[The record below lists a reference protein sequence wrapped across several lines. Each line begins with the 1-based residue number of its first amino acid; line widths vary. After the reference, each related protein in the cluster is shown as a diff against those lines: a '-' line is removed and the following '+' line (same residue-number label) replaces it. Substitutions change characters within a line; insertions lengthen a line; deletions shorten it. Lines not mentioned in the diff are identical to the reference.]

1 MNFSVAKA
9 VKSRDIFGGIIMNTS
24 LTKVFLSFLL
34 LFSVFT
40 TALPQAAHAQAT
52 QQAAA
57 DYSKQLHTIEDKVV
71 ARQKELGIPGISLA
85 IVKDDQIIYMKG
97 LGYKDFENKIAVT
110 PDTQFAI
117 GSATKAFTALT
128 VLMSQDEGKLSI
140 DDSPKKYLPYFKM
153 YDAETDKTIQIRDL
167 LCHSSGLNRTDLAMI
182 TGKLSRAELIEVVAQ
197 AKPTAKLREKFQYQ
211 NIMFTAAGE
220 IAARVQKQPYDQLIV
235 NRIFNP
241 LGMTNSTMSM
251 KQMEKAKDYSFG
263 YSYNFDTTKTEK
275 LPFRDLD
282 EIAPA
287 GSINSSA
294 RDMAQWVRFVLN
306 GGTVNGKRLVSEK
319 SYDEWLK
326 PQMKIAGT
334 SSYGFGWFLQNWNGL
349 KVVQHGGN
357 IDGFNSMVAMIPEK
371 KIGFVLLTNVSASP
385 IGNELMSIVWQNLIG
400 ENKPADN
407 EKLSV
412 KTMEKM
418 VGKYRLEAAN
428 VDLEVKIV
436 GDNLVMVVP
445 GQPEYTLQ
453 RTAPRQFKLLGA
465 PDGFAVKFSPEQGD
479 ATSMY
484 LQQPQGNYTLPRV
497 LADGTLAKLDV
508 PNSAGAK
515 ELVGKYKTP
524 KGGTVEIKQETDGKV
539 TFNIEGQQP
548 YTLNDK
554 AKDTYSLAPLP
565 DSYWLT
571 AKRDANGKLT
581 SVVVTQP
588 EGEFEFSRS
597 DAKEEMPKITV
608 DELAAKTIEAIG
620 GEANWRKH
628 TSSVTQY
635 EVDFENQGVKAT
647 STTYAKAPNKTAA
660 ETTFMALGKTIAS
673 EWEYFDGT
681 AGEDNIS
688 FAPIEKYTGKR
699 LEDIRIN
706 ADFYGPLN
714 WKTNYKKIEITGTA
728 KVGDEDAYV
737 VTFEPEKGTKI
748 KDYYS
753 TKTFLLLRR
762 DGVVSSSTSDMQIP
776 YTILFSDYREAGG
789 IKIPFKTA
797 NNNIANGNIVTTVK
811 SVKFDV
817 PIDDKTFAPRPKK

>member
-1 MNFSVAKA
+1 MNRSITKA
-9 VKSRDIFGGIIMNTS
+9 
-24 LTKVFLSFLL
+24 FLSFLL
-34 LFSVFT
+34 LFSIIT
-40 TALPQAAHAQAT
+40 TTLPQIGYAQAT

-57 DYSKQLHTIEDKVV
+57 AADYSKQLQAIEDKAE
-71 ARQKELGIPGISLA
+71 ARRKELGIPGISLA

-153 YDAETDKTIQIRDL
+153 YDAETDKNIQIRDL
-167 LCHSSGLNRTDLAMI
+167 MCHSSGLNRTDLAMI
-182 TGKLSRAELIEVVAQ
+182 SGKLNRAELIEVTAQ

-220 IAARVQKQPYDQLIV
+220 IASKVQKRPFDKLIV
-235 NRIFNP
+235 ERIFKP

-251 KQMEKAKDYSFG
+251 KQMEKAADHSFG
-263 YSYNFDTTKTEK
+263 YSYNFDTKETRK

-287 GSINSSA
+287 GSINSTA

-306 GGTVNGKRLVSEK
+306 SGSVDGKRLVTEK

-334 SSYGFGWFLQNWNGL
+334 ASYGFGWFLQNWNGL

-371 KIGFVLLTNVSASP
+371 KIGFVLLTNVSASSL
-385 IGNELMSIVWQNLIG
+385 GGELMPIVWQNLLG
-400 ENKPADN
+400 ENKPNEN

-418 VGKYRLEAAN
+418 AGKYRLEAAN

-436 GDNLVMVVP
+436 DDELVLLAP
-445 GQPEYTLQ
+445 GQPQYTLQ

-484 LQQPQGNYTLPRV
+484 LQQPHGNYTLPRV
-497 LADGTLAKLDV
+497 NADGTLAKIDA

-515 ELVGKYKTP
+515 ELVGKYKGP
-524 KGGTVEIKQETDGKV
+524 KGGTVEIKQDTNGSV

-548 YTLNDK
+548 YTLGDK
-554 AKDTYSLAPLP
+554 SKDNYSLSPLP

-571 AKRDANGKLT
+571 TKRDADGKVT

-588 EGEFEFSRS
+588 EGEFEFKKS
-597 DAKEEMPKITV
+597 DAKPEDMPKITV
-608 DELAAKTIEAIG
+608 DELAAKTIEAAG
-620 GEANWRKH
+620 GEANLRKL
-628 TSSVTQY
+628 TSSVTQF
-635 EVDFENQGVKAT
+635 EVDFENQGVKAL
-647 STTYAKAPNKTAA
+647 STVYAKAPNKTAA
-660 ETTFMALGKTIAS
+660 ETIFTALNKTIAT
-673 EWEYFDGT
+673 EWEYFDGSQ
-681 AGEDNIS
+681 GEDIIS
-688 FAPIEKYTGKR
+688 FAPVEKYSGKR

-706 ADFYGPLN
+706 ADFYAPLN
-714 WKTNYKKIEITGTA
+714 WKANYQKITITGTA
-728 KVGDEDAYV
+728 KVGDEDAIV
-737 VTFEPEKGTKI
+737 ITFEPEKGTKV
-748 KDYYS
+748 KHYYS
-753 TKTFLLLRR
+753 AKTFLLLRR
-762 DGVVSSSTSDMQIP
+762 DGVVTASTSEQQIP
-776 YTILFSDYREAGG
+776 YTILYSDYREVDGVT
-789 IKIPFKTA
+789 IPFKTE
-797 NNNIANGNIVTTVK
+797 NNNIANGNIVMTIK
-811 SVKFDV
+811 SVKFNE
-817 PIDDKTFAPRPKK
+817 PIDDKTFAPRPKR